1 MISTMILAAALLF
14 SSMPTEPTPVTAGRS
29 NPIQTGVQDS
39 AYTGKFYRST
49 QEAKRKCIGQRE
61 GRFQYWGTGNN
72 GMYEG
77 TYQVLDALAV
87 GAGWMMR
94 DELRDMWG
102 LTVGTQIART
112 LRATPAH
119 KWHRYYQDMMF
130 YTIANW
136 NGDGT
141 GLKHWKGGRY
151 VC

>member
-1 MISTMILAAALLF
+1 MIATMALAAALLF
-14 SSMPTEPTPVTAGRS
+14 SSTPATPIHVVAHKG

-39 AYTGKFYRST
+39 AYTGKFYRKH
-49 QEAKRKCIGQRE
+49 QEPVRKCIGQRE
-61 GRFQYWGTGNN
+61 GRFQYWGTGSN

-94 DELRDMWG
+94 EELRSMWG
-102 LTVGTQIART
+102 FTVGTEIARA

-119 KWHRYYQDMMF
+119 KWHRFYQDMMF
-130 YTIANW
+130 YTVANW

-141 GLKHWKGGRY
+141 GLKHWRGGRY
-151 VC
+151 AC

>member
-1 MISTMILAAALLF
+1 MISAMILVTALLF
-14 SSMPTEPTPVTAGRS
+14 SSGPPSVIVEPS
-29 NPIQTGVQDS
+29 DPIQTGVQDS
-39 AYTGKFYRST
+39 AYTGKFYRQA
-49 QEAKRKCIGQRE
+49 QEKVRKCIGQRE
-61 GRFQYWGTGNN
+61 GLFQYSVTGSN

-94 DELRDMWG
+94 GELREMWG

-119 KWHRYYQDMMF
+119 KWHRFYQDMMF